1 MDETLDQAEPTGNLP
16 STTALPTKKTQLDT
30 TQTKGILENMQ
41 QMINER
47 YTPMASFNRGM
58 ERAAAWG
65 SGGIQGPSAALNQL
79 NTQEQNEAKNI
90 FEMRKQMAAYK
101 TAQAQQEAFEK
112 RRAEQLG
119 TTPGTA
125 TVPGAVNE
133 ATMPQQIR
141 IALQNA
147 PNQEAY
153 DKIYNAWAQKQAEI
167 YANPTMDEPKI
178 PVVENVNGQWVRKV
192 VSARDYRA
200 NPNRFK
206 DTPQTQAALETTGA
220 PAAPTTAAAP
230 GAPRSVRNNN
240 PGNLVDKN
248 GNIRTFASLAEG
260 EKALEDDLKLKLS
273 GQSAAVKERFGPQ
286 VGTFMSPA
294 LLAETWAPSTA
305 KGNTPEST
313 QNYGNAISKALGM
326 SDPTAQIP
334 NTPEALAKAK
344 AAITQFEAGAYPTTT
359 APVTTPTGAPTA
371 PTAPTSVA
379 APTTAPGPRPT
390 AGQLERQEKIQE
402 EATKEFATGTEKA
415 NAVRAQKI
423 DESGQTAQER
433 FARFNDIVS
442 ITEDPEMQKV
452 FGALA
457 KKGLAPFVLRTLE
470 EGVNAGQFGTLGVA
484 NLERNL
490 MLAGASPEQIKK
502 LLQVEK
508 HLAQAEL
515 EYAKTYLQGQ
525 GAVSDNE
532 RRLVKAAVGKI
543 TDPATVLK
551 TQAKVMAQRADF
563 DSKIAQAYDQ
573 YRETNGEYASF
584 NTFMRTA
591 AKGIVNEH
599 NEKMAGILNTPKTMF
614 TDPINSRA
622 TSTTE
627 YKPGTIKWGKQ
638 K

>member
-1 MDETLDQAEPTGNLP
+1 MENGLSYFQTGGAAGVVGEENAEQI
-16 STTALPTKKTQLDT
+16 SALPTRATVKKTPLDQ
-30 TQTKGILENMQ
+30 TQTADLLANMQ
-41 QMINER
+41 AMIYSR
-47 YTPMASFNRGM
+47 QGPMASFNRGL

-79 NTQEQNEAKNI
+79 NIQEQADQKNV

-101 TAQAQQEAFEK
+101 AAQAQ
-112 RRAEQLG
+112 AERFQQQANQQIG
-119 TTPGTA
+119 GGTA
-125 TVPGAVNE
+125 TIGGAVNPE
-133 ATMPQQIR
+133 AQMPPQIR
-141 IALQNA
+141 QALQNA
-147 PNQEAY
+147 ASQNDQEGY
-153 DKIYNAWAQKQAEI
+153 YKIFNTWAQEQAKI
-167 YANPTMDEPKI
+167 YANPAMDEPKI
-178 PVVENVNGQWVRKV
+178 PVVENVNGQWVRRV
-192 VSARDYRA
+192 VSTRDYRA
-200 NPNRFK
+200 NPDRYR
-206 DTPQTQAALETTGA
+206 DTPQTQAAIQST
-220 PAAPTTAAAP
+220 TTAPVDMAP
-230 GAPRSVRNNN
+230 GTPRSVRQNN

-248 GNIRTFASLAEG
+248 GVIRTFASLAEG

-273 GQSAAVKERFGPQ
+273 GQSPAVKERFGPQ

-305 KGNTPEST
+305 KGNTVEST
-313 QNYGNAISKALGM
+313 QNYGKAIAKALGM
-326 SDPTAQIP
+326 DDVTAQIP

-344 AAITQFEAGAYPTTT
+344 AAIAQFEAGSAPITT
-359 APVTTPTGAPTA
+359 APVATPAPIARPATA
-371 PTAPTSVA
+371 A
-379 APTTAPGPRPT
+379 GPRPSP
-390 AGQLERQEKIQE
+390 GQLERQEKIQE
-402 EATKEFATGTEKA
+402 EATTEFATGMEKA
-415 NAVRAQKI
+415 NATRAQKI
-423 DESGQTAQER
+423 DESGQTAPER
-433 FARFNDIVS
+433 FARFNDIVKV
-442 ITEDPEMQKV
+442 TEDPEMQKI

-490 MLAGASPEQIKK
+490 MIAGANPDQIKK

-573 YRETNGEYASF
+573 YRATNGDYAPF

-591 AKGIVNEH
+591 AKGIINEH
-599 NEKMAGILNTPKTMF
+599 NEKMANILNTPKSMF
-614 TDPINSRA
+614 NDPINSRP

-627 YKPGTIKWGKQ
+627 YKPGSIKWGKQ
-638 K
+638 

>member
-1 MDETLDQAEPTGNLP
+1 MDETLEPTGGLP
-16 STTALPTKKTQLDT
+16 VAIDKSGKISTSGKVTLDP
-30 TQTKGILENMQ
+30 TQTGEILANMQ
-41 QMINER
+41 AMINER
-47 YTPMASFNRGM
+47 QSPMSMLNRGL

-79 NTQEQNEAKNI
+79 NTQEQADQKNI
-90 FEMRKQMAAYK
+90 FEMRQQMAAYK
-101 TAQAQQEAFEK
+101 AAQAQQERFNQRKASE
-112 RRAEQLG
+112 LG
-119 TTPGTA
+119 GGFGATPQ
-125 TVPGAVNE
+125 VPGAMTE
-133 ATMPQQIR
+133 ATMPPQIR
-141 IALQNA
+141 MALQNA
-147 PNQEAY
+147 TTQEAY

-167 YANPTMDEPKI
+167 YAKPDMDEPKI
-178 PVVENVNGQWVRKV
+178 PVVENINGQWVRKV

-200 NPNRFK
+200 NPNRYR
-206 DTPQTQAALETTGA
+206 DTPQTQAAVQSTT
-220 PAAPTTAAAP
+220 APTTPAA
-230 GAPRSVRNNN
+230 GAPISVRQNN

-260 EKALEDDLKLKLS
+260 EKALEDDLKLKLA
-273 GQSAAVKERFGPQ
+273 GQSPVVKERFGPQ

-305 KGNTPEST
+305 KGNTVEST
-313 QNYGNAISKALGM
+313 QNYGKAIAKALGM
-326 SDPTAQIP
+326 EDVTAQIP

-344 AAITQFEAGAYPTTT
+344 AAIAQFEAGSAPITT
-359 APVTTPTGAPTA
+359 APVATP
-371 PTAPTSVA
+371 
-379 APTTAPGPRPT
+379 APTTAAGPRPT

-402 EATKEFATGTEKA
+402 AATTEFATGTEKA
-415 NAVRAQKI
+415 NATRAQKI
-423 DESGQTAQER
+423 DESGQTAPER
-433 FARFNDIVS
+433 FARFNDIVKV
-442 ITEDPEMQKV
+442 TEDPEMQKI

-490 MLAGASPEQIKK
+490 MIAGANPDQIKK

-573 YRETNGEYASF
+573 YRATNGDYAPF
-584 NTFMRTA
+584 NTFMRTT
-591 AKGIVNEH
+591 AKGIINEH
-599 NEKMAGILNTPKTMF
+599 NEKMANILNTPKSMF
-614 TDPINSRA
+614 NDPINSRP

-638 K
+638 

>member
-1 MDETLDQAEPTGNLP
+1 MDETLEPTGGLP
-16 STTALPTKKTQLDT
+16 VAIDKSGKISTSGKVTLDP
-30 TQTKGILENMQ
+30 TQTGEILANMQ
-41 QMINER
+41 AMINER
-47 YTPMASFNRGM
+47 QSPMSMLNRGL

-79 NTQEQNEAKNI
+79 NTQEQADQKNI
-90 FEMRKQMAAYK
+90 FEMRQQMAAYK
-101 TAQAQQEAFEK
+101 AAQAQQERFNQRKASE
-112 RRAEQLG
+112 LG
-119 TTPGTA
+119 GGFGATPQ
-125 TVPGAVNE
+125 VSGAITE
-133 ATMPQQIR
+133 ATMPLQIR
-141 IALQNA
+141 TALQNA
-147 PNQEAY
+147 TTQEAY

-167 YANPTMDEPKI
+167 YASPAMDEPKI

-200 NPNRFK
+200 NPDRYR
-206 DTPQTQAALETTGA
+206 DTPQTQAAVQSTT
-220 PAAPTTAAAP
+220 APTTPAA
-230 GAPRSVRNNN
+230 GAPISVRQNN
-240 PGNLVDKN
+240 PGNLVDKS

-260 EKALEDDLKLKLS
+260 EKALEDDLKLKLA
-273 GQSAAVKERFGPQ
+273 GQSPVVKERFGPQ

-305 KGNTPEST
+305 KGNTVEST
-313 QNYGNAISKALGM
+313 QNYGKAIAKALGM
-326 SDPTAQIP
+326 DDVTAQIP

-344 AAITQFEAGAYPTTT
+344 AAIAQFEAGSAPITT
-359 APVTTPTGAPTA
+359 APAATPAPVSRPATAVGA
-371 PTAPTSVA
+371 
-379 APTTAPGPRPT
+379 RPSP
-390 AGQLERQEKIQE
+390 GQLERQEKIQE
-402 EATKEFATGTEKA
+402 EATTEFATGMEKS
-415 NAVRAQKI
+415 NAARAQKI
-423 DESGQTAQER
+423 DESGQTAPER
-433 FARFNDIVS
+433 FARFNDIVQV
-442 ITEDPEMQKV
+442 TEDPEMQKV

-490 MLAGASPEQIKK
+490 MIAGANPDQIKK

-573 YRETNGEYASF
+573 YRATNGDYAPF
-584 NTFMRTA
+584 NTFMRTT
-591 AKGIVNEH
+591 AKGIINEH
-599 NEKMAGILNTPKTMF
+599 NEKMANILNTPKSMF
-614 TDPINSRA
+614 NDPINSRP

-638 K
+638 

>member
-1 MDETLDQAEPTGNLP
+1 MDETLEPTGGLP
-16 STTALPTKKTQLDT
+16 VAIDKSGKISTSGKVTLDP
-30 TQTKGILENMQ
+30 TQTGEILANMQ
-41 QMINER
+41 AMINER
-47 YTPMASFNRGM
+47 QSPMSMLNRGL

-79 NTQEQNEAKNI
+79 NTQEQADQKNI
-90 FEMRKQMAAYK
+90 FEMRQQMAAYK
-101 TAQAQQEAFEK
+101 AAQAQQERFNQRKASE
-112 RRAEQLG
+112 LG
-119 TTPGTA
+119 GSFGATPQ
-125 TVPGAVNE
+125 VPGAMTE
-133 ATMPQQIR
+133 ATMPPQIR
-141 IALQNA
+141 MALQNA
-147 PNQEAY
+147 TTQEAY

-167 YANPTMDEPKI
+167 YAKPDMDEPKI

-200 NPNRFK
+200 NPNRYR
-206 DTPQTQAALETTGA
+206 DTPQTQAAVQNTTAPATPAAGA
-220 PAAPTTAAAP
+220 PI
-230 GAPRSVRNNN
+230 SVRQNN

-273 GQSAAVKERFGPQ
+273 GQSPTVKERFGPQ

-305 KGNTPEST
+305 KGNTVEST
-313 QNYGNAISKALGM
+313 QNYGKAIAKALGM
-326 SDPTAQIP
+326 EDVTAQIP

-344 AAITQFEAGAYPTTT
+344 AAIAQFEAGSAPITT
-359 APVTTPTGAPTA
+359 APVATPTA
-371 PTAPTSVA
+371 PVAPS
-379 APTTAPGPRPT
+379 TTAAGARPT

-402 EATKEFATGTEKA
+402 AATTEFATNTEKA
-415 NAVRAQKI
+415 NATRAQKI
-423 DESGQTAQER
+423 DESGQTAPER
-433 FARFNDIVS
+433 FARFNDIVKV
-442 ITEDPEMQKV
+442 TEDPEMQKV

-490 MLAGASPEQIKK
+490 MIAGASPEQIKK

-573 YRETNGEYASF
+573 YRATNGDYASF

-591 AKGIVNEH
+591 AKGIINEH
-599 NEKMAGILNTPKTMF
+599 NEKMAGILDTPKTMF
-614 TDPINSRA
+614 NDPINSRP

-627 YKPGTIKWGKQ
+627 YKPGSIKWGKQ
-638 K
+638 

>member
-1 MDETLDQAEPTGNLP
+1 MDETLDQEQPSNLP
-16 STTALPTKKTQLDT
+16 TTAQLPSKKTALDA
-30 TQTKGILENMQ
+30 TQTKDILANMQ

-47 YTPMASFNRGM
+47 YTPMSSFNRGM

-79 NTQEQNEAKNI
+79 NAQELSESKNI

-101 TAQAQQEAFEK
+101 QAQAQQEAFEK
-112 RRAEQLG
+112 RRADQLG
-119 TTPGTA
+119 TGTGTTRA
-125 TVPGAVNE
+125 PGAMSE

-141 IALQNA
+141 TALENA

-153 DKIYNAWAQKQAEI
+153 DKIYNTWAQKQAEV

-178 PVVENVNGQWVRKV
+178 PVVENVNGQWVRKL
-192 VSARDYRA
+192 VSTRDYRDNA
-200 NPNRFK
+200 SRYK
-206 DTPQTQAALETTGA
+206 DTPETQAAVQTTTA
-220 PAAPTTAAAP
+220 PTTPTTAAAP
-230 GAPRSVRNNN
+230 GAPRSVRQNN

-248 GNIRTFASLAEG
+248 GVIRTFATLAEG
-260 EKALEDDLKLKLS
+260 EKALEDDLRLKLS
-273 GQSAAVKERFGPQ
+273 GQSPAVKERFGPQ

-305 KGNTPEST
+305 KGNTVQST
-313 QNYGNAISKALGM
+313 QNYGNAIAKALGM
-326 SDPTAQIP
+326 TDPTAQIP

-344 AAITQFEAGAYPTTT
+344 AAIAQFEAGAYPIAT
-359 APVTTPTGAPTA
+359 APVTTPPTATAPVTA
-371 PTAPTSVA
+371 PTTVA
-379 APTTAPGPRPT
+379 GPRPT
-390 AGQLERQEKIQE
+390 PGQLERQEKIQE
-402 EATKEFATGTEKA
+402 EATKEFATGTEKS
-415 NAVRAQKI
+415 NAARAQKI

-433 FARFNDIVS
+433 LARFNDIVS
-442 ITEDPEMQKV
+442 VTEDKDMQKI
-452 FGALA
+452 FGVLA

-470 EGVNAGQFGTLGVA
+470 EGVNAGQFGTLGIA

-490 MLAGASPEQIKK
+490 MLAGASPEQIRK

-515 EYAKTYLQGQ
+515 EYAKTYLAGQ

-563 DSKIAQAYDQ
+563 DSKIAQAYDK
-573 YRETNGEYASF
+573 YRETKGDYAPF
-584 NTFMRTA
+584 NAFMRTE
-591 AKGIVNEH
+591 AKAIINEH
-599 NEKMAGILNTPKTMF
+599 NQKMAEILDTPKTMF
-614 TDPINSRA
+614 NDPINSRV
-622 TSTTE
+622 TPTTE
-627 YKPGTIKWGKQ
+627 YKPGSIKWGKQ
-638 K
+638 Q